1 MTTAKNEVFIVITW
15 LFSRGEGG
23 GGRWIKIQGIKIW
36 GESTGGTFPGG
47 GGMNRFLVGGGGL
60 PASLLGEK
68 TLLLKKKKK

>member
-1 MTTAKNEVFIVITW
+1 MTTAKNEVFVVTTW
-15 LFSRGEGG
+15 LFSRG

-68 TLLLKKKKK
+68 TLLPPQKK